1 MTDREVRF
9 PKRNLA
15 DTPAREQRWKGEP
28 PAQSVAKQ
36 QCLDCQPSGAEP
48 CLISDSKAPQAHLLV
63 SADVAPVGFGHL
75 PVDAFRVVLRPALQS
90 CAFDTI
96 PGSKSCMFPEPRY
109 PRNALADGFS
119 PCDLAKLNVA
129 YIRGYRIAYWAAQV
143 LQAIIALPSYL
154 REQAWMLGHNGAL
167 APAFYLGPYSFER
180 LKLART
186 ILDFAVIVFQKGWV
200 SYSNVYKPIEFR
212 YVPTGKSPCK
222 GETGATHGPLGL
234 VKICSGKLQ
243 DTSITSLGRTIMHEF
258 MHWGWPGVGDQK
270 TKEGKKAYENLA
282 WVYAI
287 QFPSKAIYNIDC
299 YTMWASDWFDQ
310 SEKVCRIIPD
320 MDAQACSFE
329 EGKGECCTYYSY
341 SMKSPPGW
349 KVLKKCS

>member
-1 MTDREVRF
+1 
-9 PKRNLA
+9 
-15 DTPAREQRWKGEP
+15 
-28 PAQSVAKQ
+28 
-36 QCLDCQPSGAEP
+36 
-48 CLISDSKAPQAHLLV
+48 
-63 SADVAPVGFGHL
+63 
-75 PVDAFRVVLRPALQS
+75 
-90 CAFDTI
+90 
-96 PGSKSCMFPEPRY
+96 
-109 PRNALADGFS
+109 
-119 PCDLAKLNVA
+119 
-129 YIRGYRIAYWAAQV
+129 
-143 LQAIIALPSYL
+143 
-154 REQAWMLGHNGAL
+154 
-167 APAFYLGPYSFER
+167 
-180 LKLART
+180 
-186 ILDFAVIVFQKGWV
+186 
-200 SYSNVYKPIEFR
+200 
-212 YVPTGKSPCK
+212 
-222 GETGATHGPLGL
+222 
-234 VKICSGKLQ
+234 
-243 DTSITSLGRTIMHEF
+243 MHEF